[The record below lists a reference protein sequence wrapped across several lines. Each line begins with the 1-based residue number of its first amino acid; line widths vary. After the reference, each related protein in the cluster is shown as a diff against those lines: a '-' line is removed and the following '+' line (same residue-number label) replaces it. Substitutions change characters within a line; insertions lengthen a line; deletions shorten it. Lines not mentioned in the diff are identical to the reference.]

1 MKFLAILLLCLL
13 SLPSLADSTK
23 EIDNILD
30 ACLAKSENQTT
41 AGITNCTAAA
51 ADNWDKELNR
61 VYKKLTAEL
70 DAEGKQNLKKS
81 QIEWL
86 KHRDLEYKLIGSVY
100 AHKQGTMYIP
110 VRAMNILTLT
120 KNRALEL
127 NSYL

>member
-1 MKFLAILLLCLL
+1 LYLASIPSFAQSTHTVDN
-13 SLPSLADSTK
+13 SLD
-23 EIDNILD
+23 E
-30 ACLAKSENQTT
+30 CLAKTENQTT
-41 AGITNCTAAA
+41 AGMTNCTALA

-61 VYKKLTAEL
+61 AYKKLMAGL
-70 DAEGKQNLKKS
+70 DAEEKQNLKNS
-81 QIEWL
+81 QLEWL

-100 AHKQGTMYIP
+100 AHKEGTMYIP